1 MNVTQT
7 RRALVIYRGVAQRI
21 VDKDKNRKRN
31 GGWGVP
37 PQKNQ
42 IRRDGPFLDE
52 EVRYKRR
59 KELGVCHTR
68 STERSYH
75 GVF

>member
-1 MNVTQT
+1 M
-7 RRALVIYRGVAQRI
+7 
-21 VDKDKNRKRN
+21 
-31 GGWGVP
+31 GGGGYPP